1 MAEGKHIE
9 LALHSVY
16 TTFGVCIHQC
26 FHTCQH
32 IPSVPRGQG
41 WWNIC
46 HATCMWGF
54 LKSTFNRSWGCL
66 CNFSVK
72 DCDDYCT
79 FSYTCC
85 LTFEN
90 SSARALEKLQ
100 CLHASLCAC
109 LWHSFSVIDRLLL
122 VTRNQSDAVLWVG
135 TRYRERRLYQRSK
148 YIHTVQVYFYVSYST
163 SVIIC
168 IYVVRVIFIIES
180 WFDKKRLLKWWIIIF
195 LQGDDVIKYRYS
207 KLNYKTSIE
216 ALSVKKNKE
225 KGHSVQPDKTH
236 YFSC

>member
-9 LALHSVY
+9 LALYSVY
-16 TTFGVCIHQC
+16 TTFGVCMHQC

-32 IPSVPRGQG
+32 IPSVPRGHG

-90 SSARALEKLQ
+90 SSSVCMHPSVPVCGTASVLLIGYYSWRATNQ
-100 CLHASLCAC
+100 MLCC
-109 LWHSFSVIDRLLL
+109 EWGLDPERGGFI
-122 VTRNQSDAVLWVG
+122 SDLNTCIQYSKV
-135 TRYRERRLYQRSK
+135 K
-148 YIHTVQVYFYVSYST
+148 YI
-163 SVIIC
+163 C
-168 IYVVRVIFIIES
+168 M
-180 WFDKKRLLKWWIIIF
+180 
-195 LQGDDVIKYRYS
+195 
-207 KLNYKTSIE
+207 
-216 ALSVKKNKE
+216 
-225 KGHSVQPDKTH
+225 
-236 YFSC
+236 